1 MKKINLLYSTL
12 LLLLYPFS
20 NISAESVVY
29 PGTSAWAIAITG
41 ARNLK
46 RERVATAAE
55 LVNLKTRISMKRKLL
70 PGKDV
75 LGVFEDEYS
84 REFRYLIATRDES
97 LDRTK
102 NSDDGIF
109 LIGLTS
115 LLEVSQIKYLS
126 LPPGWKIEKL
136 NFLYNQNGDKLIC
149 VVFLSKPE
157 DQQNIGSLCIFE
169 DTNEIINYSYQQIPL
184 PYQPYKVLPIKD
196 EGLWLI
202 IGKDIE
208 EPTICVADAYL
219 KTSRLI
225 NIEGINGKI
234 CDLFYLDDE
243 HIGIV
248 ASSSIEED
256 LEQSK
261 IYAVKLWNWQ
271 IETEPISVWGEIPKN
286 EEGTVK
292 STYGMWIKTESIS
305 DGFGYLSLIQWN
317 PIDGFSK
324 KWETS
329 IIGIEQGWSFAPHPD
344 QLSTIVSVGNK
355 LEIFTDEGTNRIS
368 QALDED
374 ITFSLWMK
382 EFCLVASGGKV
393 YQVDTQSGKLIPA
406 MLTQSGWLE
415 KIFIFT
421 QNPQSICDNS
431 KPKIIEFSNIKFK
444 ESEIGKHLRT
454 VMLSDSSSKVEE
466 WTVSTLSTT
475 DTNNVLWYLERR
487 EDLVLLHLGL
497 MHPQTHYYSIYWLIS
512 YNYPSDDSHLPLQ
525 SKEHIIQI
533 KSIQKKA
540 TPPNILWIFGE
551 GNADFRTSDDPQQL
565 KTLADILAGPPF
577 YFIQDAIAT
586 PLQGRL
592 DNYSLVVADAQSLA
606 RGIISTSQ
614 LSDYIKTG
622 GNVLILG
629 GYFPNSYLQFL
640 CYWLLSLGIQFD
652 PNSLVQGDLPIS
664 CDSTYML
671 RNFTKVKIE
680 NGGLLTKISKI
691 RQAELT
697 EVSTE
702 STKSSNPYAFITTN
716 FGKGKIGLLASKY
729 PISSSLIKN
738 PVNLEFALNLFSFLI
753 KSGDIGADADGDNLP
768 DKLED
773 RNGNQ
778 MVDVGETNFLKV
790 DSDGDFIPDDIEDED
805 LNGIWDENE
814 TDPTC
819 NDTDGDS
826 IWDGADISPIP
837 TVKEI
842 VITRIEPS
850 YSPAEGG
857 NMVLVEGR
865 NFSTETKF
873 YFGKKP
879 SPFFRIISPERA
891 LVVVP
896 DYQYDQG
903 GIVDVKAV
911 ENTLQE
917 FSHNTKKFKYLPRT
931 EVKVKI
937 KNDETNRHCQVII
950 GTPSLATMSKI
961 LLIVKVFEQGT
972 SLSSTVSDNRWEVK
986 ITQLKDNWHLITAER
1001 KKNFTSLSPLTIDI
1015 SPIVEPTNKEIEPPK
1030 VEKVW
1035 ILTGFGG
1042 RLKVKTE

>member
-1 MKKINLLYSTL
+1 MKKIILLYSTL

-20 NISAESVVY
+20 NVY
-29 PGTSAWAIAITG
+29 PVTSDWAITITG

-46 RERVATAAE
+46 KERVATGAE
-55 LVNLKTRISMKRKLL
+55 LVNLKTGISMKRKLL

-75 LGVFEDEYS
+75 LGVFEDENS
-84 REFRYLIATRDES
+84 REFRYLIATRDDS
-97 LDRTK
+97 MDRAK

-115 LLEVSQIKYLS
+115 LLEVSRIKYLS
-126 LPPGWKIEKL
+126 LPPDWKIEKL
-136 NFLYNQNGDKLIC
+136 DFLYHQTGDKLIC

-157 DQQNIGSLCIFE
+157 DQQNIGSICIFE
-169 DTNEIINYSYQQIPL
+169 DTDEIINYFYQQIPL

-225 NIEGINGKI
+225 NIEGVNGEI
-234 CDLFYLDDE
+234 SDLFYLDDE

-248 ASSSIEED
+248 ANSSIEED

-261 IYAVKLWNWQ
+261 IYAVRLWTWQ
-271 IETEPISVWGEIPKN
+271 IETDPVSVWGEIPEN
-286 EEGTVK
+286 EKGTIK
-292 STYGMWIKTESIS
+292 SPYGIWIKTESIS

-329 IIGIEQGWSFAPHPD
+329 IVGIERGWSFTPHPD

-368 QALDED
+368 QSLDEEV
-374 ITFSLWMK
+374 TFSVWMK

-393 YQVDTQSGKLIPA
+393 YQVDTQSGKLIPT
-406 MLTQSGWLE
+406 MVTQSGWVE
-415 KIFIFT
+415 VIFPST
-421 QNPQSICDNS
+421 QNLQSIYDNS
-431 KPKIIEFSNIKFK
+431 KPKIIEFSNIKY
-444 ESEIGKHLRT
+444 ENSEIGKHLRT
-454 VMLSDSSSKVEE
+454 VVLSDSPSKVEE

-475 DTNNVLWYLERR
+475 DTNNVLWFLEKR

-497 MHPQTHYYSIYWLIS
+497 MPPQTYYSSIYWLIS
-512 YNYPSDDSHLPLQ
+512 YNYPSDESHLALQ
-525 SKEHIIQI
+525 SKDHIIQI

-540 TPPNILWIFGE
+540 TPQKILWIFGE

-565 KTLADILAGPPF
+565 KTLADILGGPPF
-577 YFIQDAIAT
+577 YLIQDAVAT
-586 PLQGRL
+586 PIQGRL
-592 DNYSLVVADAQSLA
+592 DNYSLVVADAQSFA
-606 RGIISTSQ
+606 RGIISISQ
-614 LSDYIKTG
+614 LSDYIKSG
-622 GNVLILG
+622 GNVLIVG

-671 RNFTKVKIE
+671 RNFAKVKIE
-680 NGGLLTKISKI
+680 NGGLLAKISKI

-697 EVSTE
+697 KVSME
-702 STKSSNPYAFITTN
+702 STRSSTSYAFIATN
-716 FGKGKIGLLASKY
+716 LGKGKIGLLASKY
-729 PISSSLIKN
+729 PISSSSIKN

-753 KSGDIGADADGDNLP
+753 KSSEIGADADGDNLP
-768 DKLED
+768 DNLED

-778 MVDVGETNFLKV
+778 IADVGETNYLKI
-790 DSDGDFIPDDIEDED
+790 DSDGDFIPDGIEDEN
-805 LNGIWDENE
+805 LNGIWEENE

-819 NDTDGDS
+819 DDTDGDG
-826 IWDGADISPIP
+826 IWDGADVSPIP

-857 NMVLVEGR
+857 SMVLVEGR

-879 SPFFRIISPERA
+879 SPFTRVISPERA
-891 LVVVP
+891 LAIVP

-911 ENTLQE
+911 ESTLQE

-937 KNDETNRHCQVII
+937 KNDETNRHCRVII
-950 GTPSLATMSKI
+950 GNPSIATMSKI
-961 LLIVKVFEQGT
+961 LLIVKVFERGT
-972 SLSSTVSDNRWEVK
+972 TLFTTVSDNRWEVK
-986 ITQLKDNWHLITAER
+986 ITQLKDNWHLIIVER

-1015 SPIVEPTNKEIEPPK
+1015 SPIVEPTNKEVEPPK
-1030 VEKVW
+1030 IEKVW
-1035 ILTGFGG
+1035 ILTGHGG
-1042 RLKVKTE
+1042 RFKVKRE